1 MGANSVQS
9 LLLSLDLKDMVLGNK
24 GTPSN
29 YGSLWNKVLAAQSL
43 KRRQE
48 RKQKGKKKALQGHN
62 TWNSVI
68 TNSQSRRTILMKRPS
83 TRPSYPEGSRR
94 NVSGVHGRVR
104 ALKKLVPNG
113 KSMGFDGLLMDTAQ
127 YIMSLEM
134 QVKVMKIMVNV
145 LSSEGSSGN

>member
-9 LLLSLDLKDMVLGNK
+9 LLHSLDLKDMALGNK

-48 RKQKGKKKALQGHN
+48 RKQKGKKKVLQG
-62 TWNSVI
+62 
-68 TNSQSRRTILMKRPS
+68 Q
-83 TRPSYPEGSRR
+83 GSRR